1 MLAKRRLLDLSGAIL
16 SCVGLFVP
24 LALGCVLGACGS
36 ESGSPDYGIHYT
48 EKRAPCAHYNP
59 LRNLYFGDLHAHTAY
74 SFDAWIWGANTTPE
88 EAYLFAKGEPMIPA
102 PVSLDGPDPQ
112 TIQLE
117 RPLDFAA
124 VTDHSEFLA
133 ETAAC
138 DEIGSGVYDSPTCA
152 AVRGRDPLGI
162 WLGMGIFSSRLF
174 SPSPS
179 RFPDVCGPGALDCPE
194 KAEAVWKRIQAAAEQ
209 AYDRSSACTFTSF
222 VAYEYSNSAW
232 ISNLHRNVIFRNAT
246 VPDLPA
252 SYFEAATPV
261 ELLTQLKRTC
271 QESREGCAFLSIP
284 HNSNLSNGRMFRLED
299 PGERSGETESGEAKL
314 RAELEPLAEIFQ
326 HKGSSECMRNLSA
339 GEGPEDESCGFEE
352 LRSGAFEDC
361 GDGVGFLGMMGQ
373 GCVSRWDFVRNVLLK
388 GLEEEERSGL
398 NPYKLGAVAST
409 DTHNGIPGAV
419 EEDRYNGHAGAN
431 EDTPE
436 ERLSQN
442 TFGRLAIT
450 SNPGGLTG
458 VWAEENSRDAIFAAL
473 SRRETFATSGPRI
486 SVRFFAGWD
495 FPDSM
500 CDLENAV
507 ELGYQGVPMGADLPP
522 MPAGTT
528 APVFWIRA
536 DRDPGSS
543 VRQGTPL
550 QRLQVIKG
558 WLESASRP
566 AYRIFEVAGDPDN
579 GATVDLET
587 CKTQGAGFD
596 TLCTVWTDPEFHPE
610 QRAFYYVRVLENPTC
625 RWSTWDC
632 NRLAP
637 ADRPDACT
645 SPSLPR
651 VIQERAWSS
660 PIWYRPARSD

>member
-1 MLAKRRLLDLSGAIL
+1 MPAKRCLLDLSGTLIPF
-16 SCVGLFVP
+16 VGLFMP
-24 LALGCVLGACGS
+24 LVLGGLVVSCGS
-36 ESGSPDYGIHYT
+36 ESGSPIHGIHYT
-48 EKRAPCAHYNP
+48 EKRDPCAHYNP

-74 SFDAWIWGANTTPE
+74 SFDAWIWGTQPTPE
-88 EAYLFAKGEPMIPA
+88 EAYLFAKGEPLVRTLIA
-102 PVSLDGPDPQ
+102 FDGPDPR
-112 TIQLE
+112 TMQLE

-138 DEIGSGVYDSPTCA
+138 NEIGSGVSDSPTCT
-152 AVRGRDPLGI
+152 AVRGRDPLGMLLAM
-162 WLGMGIFSSRLF
+162 WIFSSRLF

-194 KAEAVWKRIQAAAEQ
+194 KAHEVWKRIQAAAEET
-209 AYDRSSACTFTSF
+209 YDRSSACTFTSF

-232 ISNLHRNVIFRNAT
+232 VSNLHRNVVFRNST
-246 VPDLPA
+246 VPDLPV
-252 SYFEAATPV
+252 SYFEAASPAD
-261 ELLTQLKRTC
+261 LLTQLKRTC
-271 QESREGCAFLSIP
+271 QESRKDCAFLSIP
-284 HNSNLSNGRMFRLED
+284 HNSNLSNGRMFRVED
-299 PGERSGETESGEAKL
+299 SGEGNGETQSEEAKL

-339 GEGPEDESCGFEE
+339 GEGPEDDFCTFEE
-352 LRSGAFEDC
+352 IHSAAFEDC
-361 GDGVGFLGMMGQ
+361 GDGAGFLGMMGQ

-388 GLEEEERSGL
+388 GLEEEERSGI

-419 EEDRYNGHAGAN
+419 EEDRYSGHAGAN

-473 SRRETFATSGPRI
+473 SRRETFATSGTRI
-486 SVRFFAGWD
+486 SVRFFGGWS
-495 FPDSM
+495 FPDAM
-500 CDLENAV
+500 CDMENAV
-507 ELGYQGVPMGADLPP
+507 EIGYQGVPMGGDLPP
-522 MPAGTT
+522 MPAGAS
-528 APVFWIRA
+528 APTFWIRA
-536 DRDPGSS
+536 VRDQGSGP
-543 VRQGTPL
+543 REGTPL

-558 WLESASRP
+558 WLEAADRP

-587 CKTQGAGFD
+587 CQTQGSGFD
-596 TLCTVWTDPEFHPE
+596 TLCAVWTDPEFHPE

-637 ADRPDACT
+637 SDRPDACT
-645 SPSLPR
+645 SPTLPR
-651 VIQERAWSS
+651 VIQERAWTS